1 MNKEY
6 LLSIANAGPQ
16 QYENGTIE
24 IWIKPSE
31 AFKGRMLMGGVLR
44 AINGFT
50 TDMKFGGCFA
60 EDVSDED
67 CRNLEKLLQET
78 LAQMAKA
85 EDISKRE
92 PLILSTVDD
101 DTVRQVKTSAKHKP
115 RQKYGYEQYR
125 DEHFTLYVI
134 NSGENSHPISCPV
147 ILDGKL
153 YKSVYSY
160 WLGRPVYMLK
170 HPEGFQDSEGGKES
184 C

>member
-6 LLSIANAGPQ
+6 LLSIANSGPQ
-16 QYENGTIE
+16 QFENSTIE

-31 AFKGRMLMGGVLR
+31 AFDGRRLIGGVLK

-60 EDVSDED
+60 EDVTDED
-67 CRNLEKLLQET
+67 CQTLENLLHET

-85 EDISKRE
+85 EEISRRE
-92 PLILSTVDD
+92 PLVLETIDD
-101 DTVRQVKTSAKHKP
+101 DTVRRAEPSAKHKP

-153 YKSVYSY
+153 YRSVYSF
-160 WLGRPVYMLK
+160 WLGRPVYMFK
-170 HPEGFQDSEGGKES
+170 HPEGFQESEGGRE
-184 C
+184 